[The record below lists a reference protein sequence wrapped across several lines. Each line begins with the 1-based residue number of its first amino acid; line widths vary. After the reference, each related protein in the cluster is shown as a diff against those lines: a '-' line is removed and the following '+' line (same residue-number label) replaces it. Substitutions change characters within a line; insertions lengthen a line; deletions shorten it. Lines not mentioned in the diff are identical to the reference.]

1 MPFRYRLLLL
11 VSLVVLAL
19 DQATKLYIDSRF
31 ALYESVTV
39 FENFFHITYV
49 RNKGAAFGILADNAF
64 RVPFFITVAS
74 LAAIGI
80 LWYLHKLGEGQK
92 LHVLALSLIFSGA
105 VGNLIDR
112 IRLGEVIDFLDAHW
126 YQHHWPAFNVADSA
140 ICVGVGLLL
149 LDMWRQESAKKK
161 AAA

>member
-1 MPFRYRLLLL
+1 VPFRYRLLLL
-11 VSLVVLAL
+11 VSLVVLAF

-39 FENFFHITYV
+39 LENFFHITYV

-74 LAAIGI
+74 IAAVGI
-80 LWYLHKLGEGQK
+80 FWYLHKLGKGQK
-92 LHVLALSLIFSGA
+92 LHVLALSLVFSGA

-112 IRLGEVIDFLDAHW
+112 IRLGEVIDFLDVHW

-140 ICVGVGLLL
+140 ICVGVSLLL
-149 LDMWRQESAKKK
+149 LDMWRQESAKRKTGG
-161 AAA
+161 